1 MVWTSQ
7 YDTLFWQKKCWYYKI
22 NKILMDEALAK
33 NLCVRFVI
41 LSSTLNNVIW
51 NMALMNDEVMDC
63 PIFVFLVLKH
73 I

>member
-1 MVWTSQ
+1 M
-7 YDTLFWQKKCWYYKI
+7 CEICYYKLDLEQR
-22 NKILMDEALAK
+22 N
-33 NLCVRFVI
+33 
-41 LSSTLNNVIW
+41 IW

>member
-1 MVWTSQ
+1 MVWTSY

-22 NKILMDEALAK
+22 NKILMDEAFAK
-33 NLCVRFVI
+33 NLCEICYFKLDLEQR
-41 LSSTLNNVIW
+41 NIW